1 MHGVMVLAASVCVM
15 KPEKLS
21 KVSAPLIKMF
31 CKMRFSSSMPVSYYL
46 GVNTL
51 PGLFAMLLLE
61 VEKDKDH
68 GKVTFAIDRVSLFQ
82 KEEQMSTLP
91 WPPLNVNPVPN
102 VLKTRIL

>member
-1 MHGVMVLAASVCVM
+1 MVLAASVYVI

-31 CKMRFSSSMPVSYYL
+31 CKMRFSSSMPVSYYF

-68 GKVTFAIDRVSLFQ
+68 GKATFAIDRVSLFQ
-82 KEEQMSTLP
+82 KEEQMSTFTLATP
-91 WPPLNVNPVPN
+91 ECYPVPN